1 MTGLRQIAH
10 EDVQE
15 IMGDTDGFSWPCTV
29 TSPSGLSHDF
39 LCRSTDIHLSID
51 PGTGEIVSGR
61 HASVV
66 LLMVE
71 LSLVGFETICGVTDN
86 TGKPWVVEVD
96 NIEGTPGTYRVAET
110 HPDNALGLMV
120 CFLEAYTA

>member
-10 EDVQE
+10 EDAQE
-15 IMGDTDGFSWPCTV
+15 IMSDTDGFSWPCTV
-29 TSPSGLSHDF
+29 TSPGGLSHDF

-51 PGTGEIVSGR
+51 PGTGEMVSGR

-71 LSLVGFETICGVTDN
+71 LSLVGFETICGVADN
-86 TGKPWVVEVD
+86 TGKPWVVAVD
-96 NIEGTPGTYRVAET
+96 NIEGTPGVYRVAET
-110 HPDNALGLMV
+110 HPDNALGLVV